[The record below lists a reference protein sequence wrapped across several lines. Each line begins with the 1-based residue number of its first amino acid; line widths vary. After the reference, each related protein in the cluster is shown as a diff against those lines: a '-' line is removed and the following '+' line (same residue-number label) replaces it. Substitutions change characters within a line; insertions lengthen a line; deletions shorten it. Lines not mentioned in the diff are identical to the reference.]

1 MKYLN
6 FFFNY
11 NLNEEFYNYIYFSK
25 SFINIKIIFQNNK
38 NQIFIINFNCLKN

>member
-11 NLNEEFYNYIYFSK
+11 NLNEEFYNYIYFFK
-25 SFINIKIIFQNNK
+25 IFYKYKIIFQNNK
-38 NQIFIINFNCLKN
+38 IKFLSLTLIV